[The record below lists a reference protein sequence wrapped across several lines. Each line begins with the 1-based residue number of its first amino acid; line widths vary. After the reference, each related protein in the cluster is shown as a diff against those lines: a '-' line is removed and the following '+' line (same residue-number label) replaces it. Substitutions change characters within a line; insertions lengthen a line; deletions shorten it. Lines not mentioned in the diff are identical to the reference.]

1 MFPPTHGAV
10 LSILTHNKN
19 INGCSICFSLG
30 RESVKLGFSEGGDL
44 GFREG
49 ELRFIAGV
57 SWGLAR
63 GEAGV

>member
-1 MFPPTHGAV
+1 M
-10 LSILTHNKN
+10 
-19 INGCSICFSLG
+19 
-30 RESVKLGFSEGGDL
+30 KLGFSEGGDL

-49 ELRFIAGV
+49 ELRFSGG